1 MPTGSILDTLTAHR
15 AVATIPAVITDQ
27 MADKYWLDAVSE
39 RTFSITGALAIAM
52 GGWLLLNAVA
62 TKAPDEFFGSTQTI
76 YGSQLMA
83 IGGIAQHTK
92 ATRRKED

>member
-1 MPTGSILDTLTAHR
+1 MATL
-15 AVATIPAVITDQ
+15 PAVITYQ
-27 MADKYWLDAVSE
+27 MADKYWMDAVSE

-76 YGSQLMA
+76 YAIQLMA

-92 ATRRKED
+92 GLRQKD

>member
-1 MPTGSILDTLTAHR
+1 
-15 AVATIPAVITDQ
+15 
-27 MADKYWLDAVSE
+27 MADKYWMDAVSE
-39 RTFSITGALAIAM
+39 RTLSITGALAIAM

-76 YGSQLMA
+76 YGIQLMA

>member
-1 MPTGSILDTLTAHR
+1 MI
-15 AVATIPAVITDQ
+15 
-27 MADKYWLDAVSE
+27 DKYWMDFVADVCKANAR
-39 RTFSITGALAIAM
+39 RTISITGSLAIAM

-76 YGSQLMA
+76 YGIQLMA

-92 ATRRKED
+92 ATRSRED